1 MIKKKQVSIT
11 LGIVCFVLTFG
22 IMIQLN
28 TIKDAIQSVGQNTKD
43 NALRDEVLKWKERYD
58 RTYGELEAS
67 EEELNKQRQ
76 ESVSTDTDSLEKQEK
91 LKELNT
97 YLGLTDV
104 TGKGII
110 ITLQDNTASKF
121 VTSKDLVHDAD
132 LRAIVSEIKNIGA
145 DAISING
152 QRIVSTTA
160 INCAGAIVQ
169 INDESIGSPFVIKV
183 IGDDYL
189 EYNLTRPG
197 SYIDKLKEDGI
208 KVDVKVSD
216 NITIEKYNGVLT
228 NKYIQSVE

>member
-1 MIKKKQVSIT
+1 MKNKKQVAIT
-11 LGIVCFVLTFG
+11 LGIVCFILTFG

-28 TIKDAIQSVGQNTKD
+28 TIQDAIQSVGQNAKD
-43 NALRDEVLKWKERYD
+43 NALKDEVLKWKERYD
-58 RTYGELEAS
+58 RTYEELEAS
-67 EEELNKQRQ
+67 EEQLNKERQ
-76 ESVSTDTDSLEKQEK
+76 ESVSTDSSSVEKQKK

-104 TGKGII
+104 TGKGLI
-110 ITLQDNTASKF
+110 ITVQDNIASKF
-121 VTSKDLVHDAD
+121 VTSKDLVHDED
-132 LRAIVSEIKNIGA
+132 LRSIVNEIKNIGA

-152 QRIVSTTA
+152 QRIVPTTA
-160 INCAGAIVQ
+160 INCAGAIVK

-197 SYIDKLKEDGI
+197 SFINRLIEDGI
-208 KVDVKVSD
+208 DVKVKPSD

-228 NKYIQSVE
+228 NKYMQSVE

>member
-1 MIKKKQVSIT
+1 MNKKKQVAIT

-28 TIKDAIQSVGQNTKD
+28 TIQDAIQSVGQNTKD

-58 RTYGELEAS
+58 RAYEELEVS
-67 EEELNKQRQ
+67 EEQLNRERQ
-76 ESVSTDTDSLEKQEK
+76 ESVSTDSSSLEKQEK

-104 TGKGII
+104 TGSGII
-110 ITLQDNTASKF
+110 ITVQDNTASKF

-132 LRAIVSEIKNIGA
+132 LRAIISEIKNIGA

-160 INCAGAIVQ
+160 INCAGAIIQ

-208 KVDVKVSD
+208 KVDVKASD

>member
-1 MIKKKQVSIT
+1 MTKKKQVAIT
-11 LGIVCFVLTFG
+11 LGIVCFILTFG
-22 IMIQLN
+22 IIVQLN
-28 TIKDAIQSVGQNTKD
+28 TIQDAIQSVGQNTKD

-58 RTYGELEAS
+58 RTYEELENS
-67 EEELNKQRQ
+67 EEQLNKERQ
-76 ESVSTDTDSLEKQEK
+76 ESVSTDSSSVEKQKK

-110 ITLQDNTASKF
+110 ITVQDNVASKL

-152 QRIVSTTA
+152 QRIVSSTA

-189 EYNLTRPG
+189 RYNLTRPG
-197 SYIDKLKEDGI
+197 SYIDKLIDDGI
-208 KVDVKVSD
+208 VVRVEESD

-228 NKYIQSVE
+228 NKYIQNAE

>member
-1 MIKKKQVSIT
+1 MVKKRQVAIT
-11 LGIVCFVLTFG
+11 LGVVCFVLTMG

-58 RTYGELEAS
+58 RTYEELESS
-67 EEELNKQRQ
+67 EEQLDKERQ
-76 ESVSTDTDSLEKQEK
+76 ESVSTDSSSVEKQEK
-91 LKELNT
+91 LKELNA

-104 TGKGII
+104 TGSGII
-110 ITLQDNTASKF
+110 ITLQDNTASKL

-152 QRIVSTTA
+152 QRIVPSTA
-160 INCAGAIVQ
+160 INCAGAIIQ

-189 EYNLTRPG
+189 YYNLTRPG
-197 SYIDKLKEDGI
+197 SYIDKLKDDGI
-208 KVDVKVSD
+208 NVDVKKSD
-216 NITIEKYNGVLT
+216 NITIEKFNGVLT

>member
-1 MIKKKQVSIT
+1 MKNKRQIAII
-11 LGIVCFVLTFG
+11 LGIVCFVLTLG

-28 TIKDAIQSVGQNTKD
+28 TIQDAIQSVGQNTKD

-58 RTYGELEAS
+58 RTYEELESS
-67 EEELNKQRQ
+67 EQQLDKERQ
-76 ESVSTDTDSLEKQEK
+76 ESVSTDSSSVEKQEK
-91 LKELNT
+91 LKELNA

-104 TGKGII
+104 TGSGII
-110 ITLQDNTASKF
+110 ITLQDNTASKL

-152 QRIVSTTA
+152 QRVVSSTA

-189 EYNLTRPG
+189 YYNLTRPG
-197 SYIDKLKEDGI
+197 SYIDKLKDDGI
-208 KVDVKVSD
+208 IVDVKKSD
-216 NITIEKYNGVLT
+216 NITIEKFNGVLT
-228 NKYIQSVE
+228 NKYIQNVE

>member
-1 MIKKKQVSIT
+1 MKNKKQVAIT
-11 LGIVCFVLTFG
+11 LGIVCFVLTIG

-28 TIKDAIQSVGQNTKD
+28 TIKDAVQSVGQNAKD
-43 NALRDEVLKWKERYD
+43 NALKDEVLKWKERYD
-58 RTYGELEAS
+58 RAYQDLETS
-67 EEELNKQRQ
+67 EEQLNKERQ
-76 ESVSTDTDSLEKQEK
+76 ESLSTDSTSVEKQKK

-104 TGKGII
+104 TGSGII
-110 ITLQDNTASKF
+110 ITVQDNTASKF

-152 QRIVSTTA
+152 QRIVSSTA
-160 INCAGAIVQ
+160 INCAGAIVK
-169 INDESIGSPFVIKV
+169 INEEAIGSPFVIKV
-183 IGDDYL
+183 IGNDDL
-189 EYNLTRPG
+189 NYNLTRPG
-197 SYIDKLKEDGI
+197 SYIDKLRDDGI
-208 KVDVKVSD
+208 RVDVKPSD

>member
-1 MIKKKQVSIT
+1 MNKKKQVAIT
-11 LGIVCFVLTFG
+11 LGIVCFVLTLG
-22 IMIQLN
+22 VMIQLN
-28 TIKDAIQSVGQNTKD
+28 TIQDAIQSVGQNAKD
-43 NALRDEVLKWKERYD
+43 NALKDEVLKWKERYD
-58 RTYGELEAS
+58 RTYEELEES
-67 EEELNKQRQ
+67 EEQLNKERQ
-76 ESVSTDTDSLEKQEK
+76 ESVSIDSTSIEKQEK
-91 LKELNT
+91 LRELNA

-110 ITLQDNTASKF
+110 ITLKDNMASKL

-152 QRIVSTTA
+152 QRIVSSTA

-189 EYNLTRPG
+189 LYNLTRPG
-197 SYIDKLKEDGI
+197 SYIDKMMDDGI
-208 KVDVKVSD
+208 DVNVKQSD

>member
-1 MIKKKQVSIT
+1 MIKKKQVAII

-58 RTYGELEAS
+58 RTYEELEAS
-67 EEELNKQRQ
+67 EEQLNRERQ
-76 ESVSTDTDSLEKQEK
+76 ESVSTDSSSVERQEK

-104 TGKGII
+104 TGKGLI
-110 ITLQDNTASKF
+110 ITVKDNTAAKL
-121 VTSKDLVHDAD
+121 VTSKDLVHDGD
-132 LRAIVSEIKNIGA
+132 LRAIVNEIKNIGA

-152 QRIVSTTA
+152 QRIVASTA

-189 EYNLTRPG
+189 LYNLTRPG
-197 SYIDKLKEDGI
+197 SYIDKLRYDGI
-208 KVDVKVSD
+208 DVDVKPSD

>member
-1 MIKKKQVSIT
+1 MKNKRQIAII
-11 LGIVCFVLTFG
+11 LGIVCFVLTLG

-28 TIKDAIQSVGQNTKD
+28 TIQDALQSVGQNTKD

-58 RTYGELEAS
+58 RTYEELESS
-67 EEELNKQRQ
+67 EQQLDKERQ
-76 ESVSTDTDSLEKQEK
+76 ESVSTDSSSVEKQEK
-91 LKELNT
+91 LKELNA

-104 TGKGII
+104 TGSGII
-110 ITLQDNTASKF
+110 ITLQDNTASKL

-152 QRIVSTTA
+152 QRIVSSTA

-189 EYNLTRPG
+189 YYNLTRPG
-197 SYIDKLKEDGI
+197 SYIDKLKDDGI
-208 KVDVKVSD
+208 IVDVKKSD
-216 NITIEKYNGVLT
+216 NITIEKFNGVLT
-228 NKYIQSVE
+228 NKYIQNVE

>member
-1 MIKKKQVSIT
+1 MTKRKQVSIT

-58 RTYGELEAS
+58 RAYQELEVS
-67 EEELNKQRQ
+67 EEQLNKERQ
-76 ESVSTDTDSLEKQEK
+76 ESVSTDSSSVEKQEK

-104 TGKGII
+104 TGKGLI
-110 ITLQDNTASKF
+110 ITVQDNTTAKF
-121 VTSKDLVHDAD
+121 ATAKDLVHDED
-132 LRAIVSEIKNIGA
+132 LRSIVNEIKNIGA

-152 QRIVSTTA
+152 QRIVPTTA

-189 EYNLTRPG
+189 LYNLTRPG
-197 SYIDKLKEDGI
+197 SFISRLIDDGI
-208 KVDVKVSD
+208 KVEVKPSD

-228 NKYIQSVE
+228 NKYMQSVE